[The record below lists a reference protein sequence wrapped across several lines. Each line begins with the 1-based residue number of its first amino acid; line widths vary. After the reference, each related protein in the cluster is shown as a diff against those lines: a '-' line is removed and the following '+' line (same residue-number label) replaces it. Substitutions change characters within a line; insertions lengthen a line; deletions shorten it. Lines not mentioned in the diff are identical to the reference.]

1 MADFV
6 ERFRLKSSYR
16 ICILVSETGSRAC
29 WRQSISVSM
38 AGILSSASCFN
49 GSNSLPA
56 SLFLAKPA

>member
-29 WRQSISVSM
+29 WRQSIEHFESQYAAERSDIFYRNVE
-38 AGILSSASCFN
+38 GIHRGEGL
-49 GSNSLPA
+49 
-56 SLFLAKPA
+56 